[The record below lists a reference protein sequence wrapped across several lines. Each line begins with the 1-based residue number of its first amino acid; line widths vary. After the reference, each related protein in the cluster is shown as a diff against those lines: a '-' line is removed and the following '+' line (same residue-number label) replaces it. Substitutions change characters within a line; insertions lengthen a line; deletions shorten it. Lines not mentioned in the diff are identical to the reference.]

1 IMSEVKVAIK
11 HPLPCGGGLRPAP
24 IYKKLMVE
32 NLTVVRPPILKIYY
46 WESFDIT
53 GLNKKLRSNR
63 PEHEHTIV
71 IPIRQIHSQ
80 PLKIIFWIRNLAST
94 DTTLTLKRIQNCQ
107 CQPLRTQVGF
117 NQYRHLFNCPHRR
130 LLQINQELMV
140 IKPDEVVA
148 LTATAYFFLYG
159 DHLLTYEVNTD
170 DKRKFLWHFQLEIS
184 DFHPEKCLLT
194 EELLPV
200 NIKNFSHV
208 TQPIWVQN
216 ITMSHLSF
224 SFSSRDRGL
233 KLLNMNLTVP
243 RQSVWPLLVDYRPL
257 DYENEAE
264 VFLTYNSTK
273 ARYKIKARGVLV
285 DSNEE
290 TEMPL
295 KDRECSDFLNVIYPN
310 RVNVEACLREERTQ
324 LVNVHNYGQ
333 KCLEFR
339 WQSYII
345 NEFFSV
351 VFNPPIFRLKSHHS
365 KLCVISVTVL
375 ERLVHFRR
383 IPVVLEVHR
392 ILDRATQIAKEE
404 LAEVESIDDPK
415 WKEDSY
421 LEHLY
426 LQLNIRTSVKPAVE
440 TLEDEEPGDRI
451 DPTAGLPPC
460 AQFGPGVPADE
471 AEDSAGGVGP
481 AKPPPLT
488 DAQRVETERREL
500 IRRLMSKNRLCSNEI
515 IDLSMAI
522 DQRITIFEKLFWKYL
537 SKSKFMRINQE
548 RKRQKTVKTYEQ
560 VVCPDEDVAT
570 EPVTELDSNSIM
582 EILSRLM
589 QEAINDLAKNWI
601 FIPSQYYEPT
611 N

>member
-1 IMSEVKVAIK
+1 MSEVPTVPSKP
-11 HPLPCGGGLRPAP
+11 PLPCGGELKPNP

-32 NLTVVRPPILKIYY
+32 NLTIIRPPILKIYY
-46 WESFDIT
+46 WESFGIT

-63 PEHEHTIV
+63 AEHEHTIV

-80 PLKIIFWIRNLAST
+80 PLKVVFWLRNLAST
-94 DTTLTLKRIQNCQ
+94 ETTLTLKRIQNCQ

-130 LLQINQELMV
+130 LLHINQEIMV

-148 LTATAYFFLYG
+148 LTTTAYFFLYG
-159 DHLLTYEVNTD
+159 EHLLTYEVNTD
-170 DKRKFLWHFQLEIS
+170 DKRKFLWHFHLEIS

-194 EELLPV
+194 TELLPV
-200 NIKNFSHV
+200 NIKNFYHT

-264 VFLTYNSTK
+264 VFLTYNNSK
-273 ARYKIKARGVLV
+273 ARYKIKARGVMT

-290 TEMPL
+290 TDMPL
-295 KDRECSDFLNVIYPN
+295 KDRECNDFMYVIYPN
-310 RVNVEACLREERTQ
+310 RVNVEAGLREERTQ
-324 LVNVHNYGQ
+324 LVNVHNYSQ

-365 KLCVISVTVL
+365 KLCVISVTLL

-383 IPVVLEVHR
+383 IPIVLEVHR
-392 ILDRATQIAKEE
+392 ILDRATVIAKQE
-404 LAEVESIDDPK
+404 LSEIESIDDPK
-415 WKEDSY
+415 WKEESY
-421 LEHLY
+421 LEHVY
-426 LQLNIRTSVKPAVE
+426 LQLNIRTTIKPASD
-440 TLEDEEPGDRI
+440 TSEDVEPGDTI
-451 DPTAGLPPC
+451 DPTAGPSPC
-460 AQFGPGVPADE
+460 AQFGPGVEADE
-471 AEDSAGGVGP
+471 ADEAGVGP
-481 AKPPPLT
+481 PKPPST
-488 DAQRVETERREL
+488 AEQRAEAERREL

-548 RKRQKTVKTYEQ
+548 RKRQRTVKTYEQ
-560 VVCPDEDVAT
+560 VVNPDEDVPG
-570 EPVTELDSNSIM
+570 EPVTEVDRNNIM
-582 EILSRLM
+582 EILSRLL
-589 QEAINDLAKNWI
+589 QEAINDLAKNWV
-601 FIPSQYYEPT
+601 FIPSQYYERNT
-611 N
+611 